1 MDFNVVK
8 KVSKVLNSIN
18 CRWAIGGSVLLNQY
32 NLIEEPNDIDI
43 LIDPD
48 YSEKIK
54 KEMNKIGSYIELES
68 KEPFL
73 TKEFFGYL
81 VDNTVIEF
89 LGGFSIDLGYNKIYS
104 YILDEESIDKKKNIE
119 GVIVNFASLED
130 WAVAYTIM
138 NDPKNRMPILNN
150 YFSNNGIKNTK
161 LVERYLDK
169 DLPEKTKQKIKEIIK

>member
-1 MDFNVVK
+1 MTRIQKERFFN
-8 KVSKVLNSIN
+8 
-18 CRWAIGGSVLLNQY
+18 
-32 NLIEEPNDIDI
+32 EE
-43 LIDPD
+43 
-48 YSEKIK
+48 E
-54 KEMNKIGSYIELES
+54 
-68 KEPFL
+68 
-73 TKEFFGYL
+73 YL
-81 VDNTVIEF
+81 RLKNR
-89 LGGFSIDLGYNKIYS
+89 